1 MSEKSFIA
9 KNFKKFPNQFDITWS
24 SPSNIAL
31 VKYWGKNKDQ
41 TPKNTSISF
50 TLNNSRTI
58 TKVEF
63 SKKTKSSSDIIF
75 DVYYENS
82 KMDSFSDRIFIHF
95 NLFHFLFLKIKEMV
109 HHNPTA
115 HLDPMLYENHQYS
128 YYF

>member
-1 MSEKSFIA
+1 MSEEKFISKNSNNIA
-9 KNFKKFPNQFDITWS
+9 KVRSFTWS

-82 KMDSFSDRIFIHF
+82 KMDSFREKIHIFLNKI
-95 NLFHFLFLKIKEMV
+95 LK
-109 HHNPTA
+109 
-115 HLDPMLYENHQYS
+115 YCS
-128 YYF
+128 Y